1 MVGRVK
7 RRIRATQRASDGG
20 LGLIPKNDPETC
32 RYNFNLSWRGWFPR
46 FGTPRGIIWMG
57 TWRTLHSE
65 EFYMHHVPLA
75 YILVFHQASL
85 ELRSGAE
92 YSANWETKALEECVT
107 VYDFLMITL
116 S

>member
-1 MVGRVK
+1 MQSDIAVDL
-7 RRIRATQRASDGG
+7 RRISKDD
-20 LGLIPKNDPETC
+20 LETC
-32 RYNFNLSWRGWFPR
+32 HHNFDPPRRVCLPR